1 MRKVMILVVLMFLAI
16 PVSSFAQHRYLG
28 EAGAR
33 VLQCARFYSSLER
46 QLFCVRGDELRA
58 GQLERLGMLDGLSS
72 DHLVRSTGGLYGY
85 NGGDG
90 YLYHTDAS
98 GRPMGTR
105 EKIVTGGAIGATLG
119 AGIGAI
125 FGRGGTGA
133 LLGAGTGAIVGA
145 VTGRKASNKAKK
157 EAQIQ
162 EVRQQELAQ
171 AQIQQAQA
179 RAEEVRVA
187 SREQKL
193 LRNRL
198 DHTVRVFLR
207 SPDGR
212 IEDLTIDPA
221 ETVKINPPRGSQ
233 LIIAEAEL
241 DNGEWIALDYDSG
254 TLIRLPRNSGWE
266 FSPGS
271 GS

>member
-1 MRKVMILVVLMFLAI
+1 MKFMMVVFSFILGLAFLPTPAQ
-16 PVSSFAQHRYLG
+16 AQHLYLG

-33 VLQCARFYSSLER
+33 VLQCARFYSSLEA
-46 QLFCVRGDELRA
+46 QLLCARGDELRA
-58 GQLERLGMLDGLSS
+58 GQLDRLGMLDSLSS
-72 DHLVRSTGGLYGY
+72 DRLVRPAGGVVTGGAIGAVGGY
-85 NGGDG
+85 DGGDG
-90 YLYHTDAS
+90 YLYHTDSS
-98 GRPMGTR
+98 GRRTGTR

-119 AGIGAI
+119 AGVGAI

-212 IEDLTIDPA
+212 IEDFTIDPA
-221 ETVKINPPRGSQ
+221 ETVKINPPREIG
-233 LIIAEAEL
+233 
-241 DNGEWIALDYDSG
+241 
-254 TLIRLPRNSGWE
+254 R
-266 FSPGS
+266 
-271 GS
+271 